1 MRIFQ
6 QADRIFETDDACG
19 SCERKAER
27 GFLTL
32 TSCQLHQEC
41 ENQLFRQTT
50 VFFGMKKITGVK
62 EITEDEKIF

>member
-1 MRIFQ
+1 
-6 QADRIFETDDACG
+6 
-19 SCERKAER
+19 
-27 GFLTL
+27 LTL

-62 EITEDEKIF
+62 EIMEDEKIF